1 MKRYR
6 LTIYRAGVA
15 PIAIPAIARSSAD
28 ALLAMLEQLGDLAGV
43 RVTVRPA

>member
-28 ALLAMLEQLGDLAGV
+28 ALIGMLEKLGNVAGV